1 MARLQTKLSSDL
13 ASLFKQN
20 KVESSEDNTNSNQ
33 QPSQLTTKIFEL
45 KPARAQ
51 TLNDEKFKKQQ
62 DDHVD
67 SLNIIAE
74 EKSNEIIDTSLPKA
88 KGIEKAKS
96 SAY

>member
-1 MARLQTKLSSDL
+1 MARLQTKLSSDI

-20 KVESSEDNTNSNQ
+20 KVESSEEITNSNQ

-51 TLNDEKFKKQQ
+51 TLNDEKIKKQK
-62 DDHVD
+62 DDHTD
-67 SLNIIAE
+67 PLNIIAE
-74 EKSNEIIDTSLPKA
+74 EKSNETIENSLPKV